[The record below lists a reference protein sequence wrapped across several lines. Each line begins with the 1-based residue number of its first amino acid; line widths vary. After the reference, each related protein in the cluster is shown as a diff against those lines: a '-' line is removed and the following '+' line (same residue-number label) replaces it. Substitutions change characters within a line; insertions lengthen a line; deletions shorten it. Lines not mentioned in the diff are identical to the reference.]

1 MSTQIMDG
9 AIDRQKEASPPR
21 GGNNA
26 SLEAVSSFSS
36 SGTKPSGEKSTDHLS
51 FDNTTSLFHDSSMP
65 AGLQN
70 IGMDFARLSG
80 SLDSSQAALAQ
91 YTSDSAH
98 QTAAVPNTSDSTH
111 SPNTD
116 SAPSSHADNRTTI
129 HAGADTITIDGP
141 AKTTVQVHG
150 DETIITIDNTGAGA
164 GGAAHSGCHHDGSQH
179 QGGAGAGDSAGQHSG
194 TSGGGTS
201 DTTAG
206 NNSGSGTSDTT
217 AGNNSG
223 GGTSDTTA
231 GNNSGGGTSD
241 TTAGNN
247 SGSGTSDTTAGNTG
261 GTTAGDSTAGNT
273 GGTTAGDTTAG
284 KTGGTTAGDTT
295 AGKTGGT
302 TGTTPDVAPGNGFV
316 INNGQLTMD
325 GKRLSGV
332 AVTGEYAQQVG
343 AQQLAAELTSKFP
356 GLNTV
361 RLSTSPEG
369 GAFTEGSQLS
379 GGETLDNINQVIQE
393 LNKKGIGVIIDN
405 HGADANTQNNVS
417 QNGAEAAWFA
427 EIAKAN
433 MGNNMVMY
441 QPENEPMGSDA
452 AIVQEQKATYD
463 AIRATGSNAVVAFDL
478 VGGGGSSAILSSP
491 DTYNQMSNYVIDAH
505 FYAAGSSDP
514 ASALTSEISQFSALH
529 EANGGAVPVYI
540 GETGDSIDGSNV
552 DGAASQALSSVW
564 NGTGNNS
571 GGIAWLYD
579 GAATGFNGADHLTN
593 SDGSLTSFGQ
603 EIAGLI
609 QKGSA

>member
-1 MSTQIMDG
+1 MAMETMDG
-9 AIDRQKEASPPR
+9 AMDRQKEASPVKA
-21 GGNNA
+21 GNNA
-26 SLEAVSSFSS
+26 ALEALSSFSS
-36 SGTKPSGEKSTDHLS
+36 SGNKPSGEKQTDHLS

-80 SLDSSQAALAQ
+80 SLDSSQTAS
-91 YTSDSAH
+91 TDSAH
-98 QTAAVPNTSDSTH
+98 
-111 SPNTD
+111 SPQ
-116 SAPSSHADNRTTI
+116 PENRTTI
-129 HAGADTITIDGP
+129 HAGADIITIDGP

-150 DETIITIDNTGAGA
+150 DETTITIDNTA
-164 GGAAHSGCHHDGSQH
+164 GGASGGGEHHGCHNGGSQNHDGGGEHGHSDGGATKNSGGGTSDTTSGGTG
-179 QGGAGAGDSAGQHSG
+179 GGAGSDTTGGKTAG
-194 TSGGGTS
+194 GGGTS

-206 NNSGSGTSDTT
+206 NTAGGGAGSDTTGGNTAGGGAGSDTT
-217 AGNNSG
+217 AGNTAGG

-231 GNNSGGGTSD
+231 GGTGGGAGSD
-241 TTAGNN
+241 TTAGHTA
-247 SGSGTSDTTAGNTG
+247 GGAGSDTTAGNTAAG
-261 GTTAGDSTAGNT
+261 GGS
-273 GGTTAGDTTAG
+273 DTTAG
-284 KTGGTTAGDTT
+284 KT
-295 AGKTGGT
+295 T

-369 GAFTEGSQLS
+369 GAFTNGSQLS
-379 GGETLDNINQVIQE
+379 GGETLDNINQVITE

-417 QNGAEAAWFA
+417 QNGNEAAWFA
-427 EIAKAN
+427 QIAKAN
-433 MGNNMVMY
+433 LGNNMVMF

-452 AIVQEQKATYD
+452 AIVQEQKASYD

-478 VGGGGSSAILSSP
+478 VGGGGSSAILSDPSV
-491 DTYNQMSNYVIDAH
+491 YNQMNNYVIDAH

-514 ASALTSEISQFSALH
+514 ASALRDEISQFGALH

-552 DGAASQALSSVW
+552 DGAAAQALSAVW
-564 NGTGNNS
+564 DGTGNNS

-593 SDGSLTSFGQ
+593 PDGSLTGFGQ

-609 QKGSA
+609 QKGSN